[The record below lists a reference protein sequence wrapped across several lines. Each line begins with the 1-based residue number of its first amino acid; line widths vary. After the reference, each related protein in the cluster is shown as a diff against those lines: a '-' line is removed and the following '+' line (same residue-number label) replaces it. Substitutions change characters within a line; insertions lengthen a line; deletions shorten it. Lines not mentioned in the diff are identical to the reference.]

1 MKSETFLVILLV
13 SGIYSSP
20 APQAPSAE
28 AANPFFT
35 QFQNFWNG
43 IGTVPNQVGNLV
55 ANTFRPQPN
64 LPQIQT
70 FQVQSP
76 QLPQLQWPQLPQ
88 WQWPQ
93 LPQIFQFPIR
103 QPNNNNQ
110 GNGLALPYFLPN
122 LFNRPA
128 QVAQNQFGQ
137 DQTIIV
143 ITRPAS
149 TEGQNLPSSSQ
160 SIPASSLSINT
171 TNNVS
176 TSEPSPSKRLI

>member
-20 APQAPSAE
+20 APQAPSAQ

-55 ANTFRPQPN
+55 ANTFRPQSN

-70 FQVQSP
+70 FQAQSP
-76 QLPQLQWPQLPQ
+76 QPPQLQWPQFPQ

-93 LPQIFQFPIR
+93 LPPFFQFPFR

-110 GNGLALPYFLPN
+110 GNGLALPYFPSN

-137 DQTIIV
+137 DPTIII
-143 ITRPAS
+143 ITG
-149 TEGQNLPSSSQ
+149 GQNLPLSSQ
-160 SIPASSLSINT
+160 SIPTSSESSIET
-171 TNNVS
+171 KNNVS
-176 TSEPSPSKRLI
+176 TSEPSPSKSLI

>member
-1 MKSETFLVILLV
+1 MLV

-20 APQAPSAE
+20 APQAPSTE
-28 AANPFFT
+28 TSNPFYT

-43 IGTVPNQVGNLV
+43 IGTFPNQVGSLV
-55 ANTFRPQPN
+55 ANTFRPQSN

-93 LPQIFQFPIR
+93 LPQLPQLPQIFQFPFR

-110 GNGLALPYFLPN
+110 GNGPILSYFLPN
-122 LFNRPA
+122 LFTRPA
-128 QVAQNQFGQ
+128 QVAQSQFGQ
-137 DQTIIV
+137 DSTIII

-149 TEGQNLPSSSQ
+149 TEGQSPLASSSQ
-160 SIPASSLSINT
+160 SIPSSSQSSVDT
-171 TNNVS
+171 TNNIS
-176 TSEPSPSKRLI
+176 ISEPSPCKSII